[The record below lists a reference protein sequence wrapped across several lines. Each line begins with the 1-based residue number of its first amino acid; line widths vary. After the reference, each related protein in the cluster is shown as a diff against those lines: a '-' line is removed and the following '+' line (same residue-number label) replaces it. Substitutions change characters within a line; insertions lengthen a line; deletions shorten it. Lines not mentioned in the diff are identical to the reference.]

1 MSFSD
6 RLVLWLHIGFAIFT
20 VGPVTVAISSTPRY
34 VRKRNLAVVQYLY
47 RMTRVFTI
55 LSLAVLIA
63 GLFLAQIDKDFSK
76 PWLAVSGTLFVV
88 AIALLVL
95 IMRDQHRAIGALQA
109 AGPGLRPGIA
119 DRSAGPGSA
128 TAPAGDAVVPD
139 AAPPA
144 AAVRGG
150 AAPETAQMPPGTAA
164 PAAVAAAA
172 AGHLAAVERGRIATM
187 GGVVSVIWL
196 VILVLMV
203 WNS

>member
-20 VGPVTVAISSTPRY
+20 IGPVTVAISSTPRY

-109 AGPGLRPGIA
+109 AGPEHPPSPAA
-119 DRSAGPGSA
+119 DGTVVPVCGGAAAAPAGPGTGAGAAA
-128 TAPAGDAVVPD
+128 TAETPPGRS
-139 AAPPA
+139 AP
-144 AAVRGG
+144 GG
-150 AAPETAQMPPGTAA
+150 A
-164 PAAVAAAA
+164 V
-172 AGHLAAVERGRIATM
+172 HLAAVERGRIATM

>member
-20 VGPVTVAISSTPRY
+20 IGPVTVAISSTPRY

-47 RMTRVFTI
+47 RMTRVFTV

-109 AGPGLRPGIA
+109 AGPEPRPAPAAA
-119 DRSAGPGSA
+119 DRTAGPAVDGGA
-128 TAPAGDAVVPD
+128 GGAPAG
-139 AAPPA
+139 AAGTAETPPGSPPA
-144 AAVRGG
+144 GG
-150 AAPETAQMPPGTAA
+150 
-164 PAAVAAAA
+164 A
-172 AGHLAAVERGRIATM
+172 AGHLAAVERGRIASM

-203 WNS
+203 WNT

>member
-20 VGPVTVAISSTPRY
+20 IGPVTVAISSTPRY

-47 RMTRVFTI
+47 RMTRAFTI

-128 TAPAGDAVVPD
+128 TAPVGDAAVPD

-150 AAPETAQMPPGTAA
+150 AAPETAQMPPGT
-164 PAAVAAAA
+164 AAVAAAA

>member
-6 RLVLWLHIGFAIFT
+6 RLLLWLHIGFAIFT
-20 VGPVTVAISSTPRY
+20 IGPVTVAISSTPRY

-88 AIALLVL
+88 AIVLLVL
-95 IMRDQHRAIGALQA
+95 IMRDQHRAIAALQA
-109 AGPGLRPGIA
+109 TGPEYLSSPAADGTVVAADAGA
-119 DRSAGPGSA
+119 AVSAGPGTGAGAAA
-128 TAPAGDAVVPD
+128 TA
-139 AAPPA
+139 
-144 AAVRGG
+144 
-150 AAPETAQMPPGTAA
+150 ETPPGR
-164 PAAVAAAA
+164 AA
-172 AGHLAAVERGRIATM
+172 AGGAVHLAAVERGRIATM